1 MEEKQTIIAA
11 GGLVLNEANEL
22 LLIFRRGCWDLP
34 KGKLDPNESIAECAV
49 REVSEETGVT
59 QIILGNLITIT
70 THEYFDTY
78 IKADVK
84 KETHWY
90 NMWVDAKPNLIPQ
103 TTEDITA
110 IEWTKKQDLAQRL
123 MNTYPT
129 IIEVIKKAGL
139 I

>member
-22 LLIFRRGCWDLP
+22 LLIFRRGFWDLP

-49 REVSEETGVT
+49 REVTEETGVNN
-59 QIILGNLITIT
+59 IHLGNLITIT

-78 IKADVK
+78 MKSDVK

-90 NMWVDAKPNLIPQ
+90 YMKVDGKPNLIPQ

-123 MNTYPT
+123 SNTYAT
-129 IIEVIKKAGL
+129 IIEVITKAGL
-139 I
+139 L

>member
-90 NMWVDAKPNLIPQ
+90 NMRVDGKPNLIPQ

-139 I
+139 K

>member
-22 LLIFRRGCWDLP
+22 LLIFRRGFWDLP

-49 REVSEETGVT
+49 REVEEETGVS
-59 QIILGNLITIT
+59 QIMLGNLIAIT
-70 THEYFDTY
+70 SHEYFDNYTN
-78 IKADVK
+78 ADVK

-90 NMWVDAKPNLIPQ
+90 HMRVDGKPNLIPQ

-110 IEWTKKQDLAQRL
+110 IEWTKNQNLLERL
-123 MNTYPT
+123 SNTYPT
-129 IIEVIKKAGL
+129 IIEVITKAGL
-139 I
+139 V

>member
-11 GGLVLNEANEL
+11 GGLVLNETNEL
-22 LLIFRRGCWDLP
+22 LLIFRRGFWDLP

-49 REVSEETGVT
+49 REVIEETGVNN
-59 QIILGNLITIT
+59 IHLGNLITIT

-78 IKADVK
+78 IKSDVK

-90 NMWVDAKPNLIPQ
+90 HMKVDGKPNLIPQ

-110 IEWTKKQDLAQRL
+110 IEWTKKNDLAERL
-123 MNTYPT
+123 SNTYPT
-129 IIEVIKKAGL
+129 IIEVITKAGL

>member
-22 LLIFRRGCWDLP
+22 LLIFRRGFWDLP

-49 REVSEETGVT
+49 REVTEETGVNN
-59 QIILGNLITIT
+59 IHLGNLITIT

-78 IKADVK
+78 MKSDVK

-90 NMWVDAKPNLIPQ
+90 HMKVDGKPNLIPQ

-110 IEWTKKQDLAQRL
+110 IEWTKKQDLAERL
-123 MNTYPT
+123 SNTYAT
-129 IIEVIKKAGL
+129 IIEVITKAGL
-139 I
+139 F